1 MSSTRPNSTNVNKLE
16 IFCFYSFFDN
26 VDRFG
31 RPEFCPNTMDLLR
44 ARTKT
49 TGICKTTFRC
59 GPLTI
64 DMFDVGGQRGERAR
78 WIQIFES
85 VTTVI
90 FCVALSEYDQALA
103 EDPRQNRLLESFQLF
118 DDICNSPWFRQH
130 SSVVLFLNKSDVFR
144 EKLARVP
151 LADYFPDYQGGANF
165 EAAVEFIRN
174 RFMRLNRSAVPVYAF
189 STCATDSQNILAVFE
204 AVRETVL
211 RNVLVD
217 SGLI

>member
-1 MSSTRPNSTNVNKLE
+1 M
-16 IFCFYSFFDN
+16 
-26 VDRFG
+26 
-31 RPEFCPNTMDLLR
+31 
-44 ARTKT
+44 A
-49 TGICKTTFRC
+49 
-59 GPLTI
+59 I
-64 DMFDVGGQRGERAR
+64 DMYDVGGQRTERRR
-78 WIQIFES
+78 WVQIFES

-118 DDICNSPWFRQH
+118 DNIVNSPWFRQH

-144 EKLARVP
+144 EKLASIP
-151 LADYFPDYQGGANF
+151 LADYFPDFTGGGNF
-165 EAAVEFIRN
+165 EAAVEFVRD
-174 RFMRLNRSAVPVYAF
+174 RFLRLNRSAVPVYAF
-189 STCATDSQNILAVFE
+189 LTCATDSQNILAVFE